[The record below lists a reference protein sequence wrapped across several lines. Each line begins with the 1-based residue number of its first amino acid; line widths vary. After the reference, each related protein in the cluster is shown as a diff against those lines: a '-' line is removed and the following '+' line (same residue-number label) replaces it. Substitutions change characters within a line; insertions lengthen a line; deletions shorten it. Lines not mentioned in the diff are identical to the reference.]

1 MERPSLGA
9 NSILGLVRQLT
20 RESKL
25 FIREEIRLAK
35 TEISE
40 KAASKAKSGSKI
52 AIGGLVAYAGLIVFL
67 IGLGWL
73 IGFALAKAG
82 LDPLLAQFIGLGIVG
97 LIIAGSG
104 AFILMKAIKAISTES
119 IVPQRTVH
127 TLQELRGKQP
137 EPLKK
142 SEVEMLKP
150 KVSSQNL
157 EKRVERTEVRMNE
170 TLDELSRRVKPSYIN
185 ARIKGRLRQ
194 KPYRNGLF
202 AIGLGILSG
211 LAVRARMRRS

>member
-1 MERPSLGA
+1 MERSTLGG

-20 RESKL
+20 HESKL
-25 FIREEIRLAK
+25 FIREEIQLAK

-40 KAASKAKSGSKI
+40 KVSSKAKSGSKI
-52 AIGGLVAYAGLIVFL
+52 AIGGFVAYAGLIVFL

-73 IGFALAKAG
+73 IGFALTKAG
-82 LDPLLAQFIGLGIVG
+82 LDPLLALFIGLGFIG
-97 LIIAGSG
+97 LIIAGTG
-104 AFILMKAIKAISTES
+104 GIILMTGLKAISTES

-142 SEVEMLKP
+142 SEAEVIKP
-150 KVSSQNL
+150 KVSSQDL
-157 EKRVERTEVRMNE
+157 EARVERTEARMNE
-170 TLDELSRRVKPSYIN
+170 TLSELGRRMKPSYFN

-194 KPYRNGLF
+194 KPYRNGLV
-202 AIGLGILSG
+202 AMALGVLSG
-211 LAVRARMRRS
+211 LAVRAKMRRT